1 MKLKLEL
8 TLQEKLR
15 DLRDERKMILSEL
28 SDVTGIPLSTLQRS
42 EGQDE
47 VRIGYQDIATLAK
60 FYGVSTDYLFGLTDN
75 RQHRNV
81 NIDELRLSDLAI
93 ESLKRDSFNH
103 RLLSE
108 IISHDDF
115 SKLMSATEIYVDRK
129 IVPQMNAMNA
139 MYKLTEKSVRD
150 KFDIADNDEIIALFG
165 EAIVDEDEYL
175 RYRVTERF
183 SELLKNL
190 YDTHK
195 KDVEPSG
202 EADVVRDM
210 KDALQNYPICKSD
223 EDKAKWKMYSLAK
236 QLGLNISELT
246 DEEKA
251 VLMKALSN
259 SKLYKQSRRS
269 RKRSR

>member
-15 DLRDERKMILSEL
+15 DLRDERKLILSEL
-28 SDVTGIPLSTLQRS
+28 SVATGIPLSTLQRS

-60 FYGVSTDYLFGLTDN
+60 FYDVSTDYLFGLTDN

-81 NIDELRLSDLAI
+81 NIDELRLSDSAI
-93 ESLKRDSFNH
+93 ESLKSDNFNH

-108 IISHDDF
+108 IISHEDF
-115 SKLMSATEIYVDRK
+115 SRLMSAIEIYVDRK
-129 IVPQMNAMNA
+129 IVPQMNTMNA
-139 MYKLTEKSVRD
+139 MYKLAENSIRD
-150 KFDIADNDEIIALFG
+150 KFDVADNDEIISLLG

-183 SELLKNL
+183 SEFLKNL
-190 YDTHK
+190 YDIHR
-195 KDVEPSG
+195 KDVEPLG
-202 EADVVRDM
+202 EADIVREM
-210 KDALQNYPICKSD
+210 KDTLQSYPICKSD
-223 EDKAKWKMYSLAK
+223 EDKTKWKMCSLAK

-269 RKRSR
+269 RKRRR